1 MRTLYF
7 HNSISIKQVL
17 FLWLTLCLLPA
28 IAQATGSHH
37 YNRDYDHKRDKH
49 EYTDQDEKYCDNSL
63 TVPLLIDEQIQ
74 VGVVKVSYDE
84 YNLSVKYIANEGWL
98 IEKTHLAVAD
108 SFGELPQDRYGNP
121 KLRRFPYQT
130 YHKKPVTVASQ
141 MLSTKRWPVGTELY
155 IAAHVDVIALK
166 PVRSSKKRFK
176 AETWS
181 GKWSKSLK
189 ASRDKTGDHDDHHKA
204 DEHQEEQS
212 QHRFFKRFS
221 QRFFGENDYEDKH
234 RHTMTC
240 RWNDKHR
247 QEKKHTEKSRSAWS
261 KGFDFPGSKDGFYFT
276 YVLQPCK
283 PAVISSVQFN
293 APVYFSSEDETSAKI
308 TVVRSGDLTK
318 PATVHFTTSDGT
330 AIGGVDYVPVEA
342 ELNFAPNVPSLEVLV
357 SIIDDSEVEDTKTVN
372 LQLSDAEGAT
382 LGEQD
387 TAVLEIADNDEAVP
401 QLDQF
406 IFEPADYIV
415 RESGDFVVVTVRRLG
430 NLVGEATV
438 DYAATGGSAVSPR
451 DYQLL
456 PGTLVFP
463 DGVDTGSFTVIIN
476 EDRIADGDVT
486 VELSLANAV
495 NAELGAPAQAVII
508 IEDNETPN

>member
-84 YNLSVKYIANEGWL
+84 HNLSVKYIANDGWL

-108 SFGELPQDRYGNP
+108 NFAELPQDRYGNP
-121 KLRRFPYQT
+121 MLRRFPFQT
-130 YHKKPVTVASQ
+130 SHRKPVAIVNQ

-166 PVRSSKKRFK
+166 PMHSHKKRFK

-181 GKWSKSLK
+181 GTWNKTLK
-189 ASRDKTGDHDDHHKA
+189 TSANRTDDSRDYHKA
-204 DEHQEEQS
+204 DEHYEKQS
-212 QHRFFKRFS
+212 QYRVFKRFS
-221 QRFFGENDYEDKH
+221 KRFFGVNNHEDKH

-240 RWNDKHR
+240 RWNDKHH
-247 QEKKHTEKSRSAWS
+247 QEKKHTGKSRSAWN

-276 YVLQPCK
+276 YVLQACK
-283 PAVISSVQFN
+283 PAVKSTIQFD
-293 APVYFSSEDETSAKI
+293 APLYFSSEDETSAKI

-318 PATVHFTTSDGT
+318 PATVHFATSDGT

-342 ELNFAPNVPSLEVLV
+342 ELNFAPNVPSLEILI
-357 SIIDDSEVEDTKTVN
+357 SIIDDSTVEDTKTVN
-372 LQLSDAEGAT
+372 LQLTDAEGAT
-382 LGEQD
+382 LGDQD
-387 TAVLEIADNDEAVP
+387 TAVLEIADNDEIVP

-406 IFEPADYIV
+406 IFEPADYMV
-415 RESGDFVVVTVRRLG
+415 RESGDLVVVTVRRLG

-438 DYAATGGSAVSPR
+438 DYAVTGGSAQSPR
-451 DYQLL
+451 DYVLM

-463 DGVDTGSFTVIIN
+463 DGVDTGSFIVTIN
-476 EDRIADGDVT
+476 EDRIPDGDVT
-486 VELSLANAV
+486 VELSLANAI